1 MVSLITILMIGYR
14 LKNIEYVIIMPR
26 STQPQVTP
34 DPPKF
39 HTLEEACE
47 WARTHYVG
55 HALRTGE
62 PMLDHAEGIRE
73 ILNRLDVSEE
83 LHIAAY
89 LFGYFHIHKDDRA
102 GREALT
108 VEWGSVQAE
117 RIHNLHHIMEM
128 GAKAWHH
135 AKEHKE
141 QQERGT
147 EISKSERAQ
156 VEQSLTEQIERSRK
170 MLLAMA
176 QDIRV
181 VILRLASR
189 LQTLRY
195 YAATKTP
202 CPRLVAEESLQ
213 LYAPLANRLGIW
225 QIKWELEDLGFRF
238 AEPEV
243 YRQIAKWLDEKR
255 VEREAFVAQSIERL
269 QAELKSMHVKANISG
284 RPKHIYSIYN
294 KMKGKSLQFAD
305 LYDIR
310 AFRIIVDDLKDCY
323 SVLGVMHH
331 LWQPIPKEFDDYIA
345 RPKPNGYQS
354 LHTVVVGDD
363 GRPMEVQI
371 RTQQM
376 HQFAEYG
383 VAAHWRYKE
392 GGFNKG
398 GKAEQSDYDAQIA
411 WVRQLISWQSDLTHN
426 LSARAKAKATKQLGE
441 ATSVK
446 LKDPSIYVL
455 TPDAKII
462 ELPEGA
468 TPIDFAYYVHT
479 HVGHRCRGAKVDGQ
493 IVPLNTPLKTGQTVQ
508 ITVGKQDNP
517 SRDWL
522 RDDYTT
528 SQRTKGKIRAWFNAQ
543 DTQTNIT
550 TGRAA
555 FEKELQR
562 LGKTAVKHDEI
573 AHALG
578 FDKPDDLYIAFAR
591 ETLGGRD
598 IEQYLNGGVDTQK
611 TAVTQ
616 VAVDEQAFVRS
627 SPSKEPVGKGGVLVV
642 GLDDL
647 MTQLAQC
654 CKPAPPDDIAGFV
667 TRGKGISIH
676 RMQCENF
683 LNMKTQHPERVLA
696 CTWSSAQGM
705 RYEVD
710 LVVAAQESLDMMRLI
725 TDVLAREKVFVSGL
739 RKQKKNSTG
748 HDVACDYLFNLEV
761 ESTAQLEKAR
771 AALMQIKGVTQV
783 NRL

>member
-1 MVSLITILMIGYR
+1 MTQS
-14 LKNIEYVIIMPR
+14 
-26 STQPQVTP
+26 STADTPQ
-34 DPPKF
+34 F
-39 HTLEEACE
+39 HTLDEARQ
-47 WARTHYVG
+47 WADAHYVG
-55 HALRTGE
+55 HTLRTGE
-62 PMLDHAEGIRE
+62 PMRDHAEGIHE
-73 ILNRLDVSEE
+73 ILSRLDVTDE

-89 LFGYFHIHKDDRA
+89 LFGYFLIHPDDAANRA
-102 GREALT
+102 ALT
-108 VEWGSVQAE
+108 ADWGAEQAARVQ
-117 RIHNLHHIMEM
+117 NLHKIMEM
-128 GAKAWHH
+128 GAKAWHN

-141 QQERGT
+141 NKAQKERSGD
-147 EISKSERAQ
+147 ISKSERMQA
-156 VEQSLTEQIERSRK
+156 EQNLTEQIERSRK

-176 QDIRV
+176 HDIRV

-195 YAATKTP
+195 YAASKTP
-202 CPRLVAEESLQ
+202 CPKLVAEESLL

-238 AEPEV
+238 AEPET
-243 YRQIAKWLDEKR
+243 YRQIAQWLDEKR
-255 VEREAFVAQSIERL
+255 TEREGFVAKSIERL
-269 QAELKSMHVKANISG
+269 QAELKALHIKANISG

-294 KMKGKSLQFAD
+294 KMKGKSLQFTD

-398 GKAEQSDYDAQIA
+398 GKTEQSDYDAQIA

-426 LSARAKAKATKQLGE
+426 LSAQAKARASKQLGE

-455 TPDAKII
+455 TPDAKVI
-462 ELPEGA
+462 ELPQGA

-479 HVGHRCRGAKVDGQ
+479 NVGHRCRGAKVNEH
-493 IVPLNTPLKTGQTVQ
+493 IVPLNTPLQTGQTVQ
-508 ITVGKQDNP
+508 ITVAKQGGP

-522 RDDYTT
+522 RDEYTA
-528 SQRTKGKIRAWFNAQ
+528 SSRTKSKIRAWFNAQ
-543 DTQTNIT
+543 DTQTNIS
-550 TGRAA
+550 TGRAL

-562 LGKTAVKHDEI
+562 LSKTASKHDEV

-578 FDKPDDLYIAFAR
+578 FEKTDDLYIAFAR
-591 ETLGGRD
+591 EVLTGRD
-598 IEQYLNGGVDTQK
+598 LDVHFNGANDTNKNMTQK
-611 TAVTQ
+611 ALVQKAVI
-616 VAVDEQAFVRS
+616 DEQHFVRTS
-627 SPSKEPVGKGGVLVV
+627 VQKEAASKSGVLVV

-654 CKPAPPDDIAGFV
+654 CKPAPPDDISGFV

-676 RMQCENF
+676 RVNCDNF
-683 LNMKTQHPERVLA
+683 IHMKTQHPERELA
-696 CTWSSAQGM
+696 CTWASTSGM

-710 LVVAAQESLDMMRLI
+710 LVITAQESVDMMRQI
-725 TDVLAREKVFVSGL
+725 TEALAREKVFIAGL
-739 RKQKKNSTG
+739 RKQKNAQTQS
-748 HDVACDYLFNLEV
+748 DASCEYVFNLEV
-761 ESTAQLEKAR
+761 ESTTQLEKVRASLTQISGVAQVAR
-771 AALMQIKGVTQV
+771 L
-783 NRL
+783 

>member
-1 MVSLITILMIGYR
+1 MNPCVTSDT
-14 LKNIEYVIIMPR
+14 
-26 STQPQVTP
+26 PQ
-34 DPPKF
+34 F
-39 HTLEEACE
+39 HTLDEARR
-47 WARTHYVG
+47 WADAHYVEQ
-55 HALRTGE
+55 ALRTGE

-73 ILNRLDVSEE
+73 ILGRLDVSDD

-89 LFGYFHIHKDDRA
+89 LFGYFLIHPDDAAHRAALIADWGAEQA
-102 GREALT
+102 GRIE
-108 VEWGSVQAE
+108 
-117 RIHNLHHIMEM
+117 NLHNIMEM
-128 GAKAWHH
+128 GAKTWHN
-135 AKEHKE
+135 AKEYKE
-141 QQERGT
+141 QKERAS
-147 EISKSERAQ
+147 EISKSERMLA
-156 VEQSLTEQIERSRK
+156 EQNIAEQIERSRK

-176 QDIRV
+176 HDIRV

-195 YAATKTP
+195 YAARKTP
-202 CPRLVAEESLQ
+202 CPQRVAEESLL

-269 QAELKSMHVKANISG
+269 QTELKALNIKANISG

-310 AFRIIVDDLKDCY
+310 AFRIIVDDVKDCY

-392 GGFNKG
+392 GSFNKG
-398 GKAEQSDYDAQIA
+398 NGKGEQSDYDAQIA

-426 LSARAKAKATKQLGE
+426 LSAKAKAQASKQLGE

-455 TPDAKII
+455 TPDAKVI
-462 ELPEGA
+462 ELPQGA

-479 HVGHRCRGAKVDGQ
+479 NIGHRCRGAKVNGQ
-493 IVPLNTPLKTGQTVQ
+493 IVPLNTPLQTGQTVQ
-508 ITVGKQDNP
+508 ITVAKQDNP

-522 RDDYTT
+522 RDEFTT

-543 DTQTNIT
+543 DTQVNISV
-550 TGRAA
+550 GRTA

-578 FDKPDDLYIAFAR
+578 FEKTDDLYVAFAR

-598 IEQYLNGGVDTQK
+598 LDNYFTGGTEAQKSSTQA
-611 TAVTQ
+611 AV
-616 VAVDEQAFVRS
+616 VDEQSFVRS
-627 SPSKEPVGKGGVLVV
+627 STQKEPAGKGGVLVV

-654 CKPAPPDDIAGFV
+654 CKPAPPDEIAGFV

-676 RMQCENF
+676 RVQCENF
-683 LNMKTQHPERVLA
+683 VHMRTQHPERVLA
-696 CTWSSAQGM
+696 CAWSSAEGL

-710 LVVAAQESLDMMRLI
+710 MVISAQESVDIMRLI
-725 TDVLAREKVFVSGL
+725 TDALAREKVFVTGL
-739 RKQKKNSTG
+739 RKQKKAQA
-748 HDVACDYLFNLEV
+748 VQEPVCDYVFNLEV
-761 ESTAQLEKAR
+761 ASTAQLEKAR

-783 NRL
+783 VRL

>member
-1 MVSLITILMIGYR
+1 M
-14 LKNIEYVIIMPR
+14 NPCVI
-26 STQPQVTP
+26 SDTPQ
-34 DPPKF
+34 F
-39 HTLEEACE
+39 HTLDEARR
-47 WARTHYVG
+47 WADAHYVEQ
-55 HALRTGE
+55 ALRTGE

-73 ILNRLDVSEE
+73 ILGRLDVSDD

-89 LFGYFHIHKDDRA
+89 LFGYFLIHPDDAAHRAALIADWGAEQA
-102 GREALT
+102 GRIE
-108 VEWGSVQAE
+108 
-117 RIHNLHHIMEM
+117 NLHNIMEM
-128 GAKAWHH
+128 GAKTWHN
-135 AKEHKE
+135 AKEYKE
-141 QQERGT
+141 QKERAS
-147 EISKSERAQ
+147 EISKSERMLA
-156 VEQSLTEQIERSRK
+156 EQNIAEQIERSRK

-176 QDIRV
+176 HDIRV

-195 YAATKTP
+195 YAASKTP
-202 CPRLVAEESLQ
+202 CPQRVAEESLL

-269 QAELKSMHVKANISG
+269 QTELKALNIKANISG

-310 AFRIIVDDLKDCY
+310 AFRIIVDDVKDCY

-392 GGFNKG
+392 GSFNKG
-398 GKAEQSDYDAQIA
+398 NGKGEQSDYDAQIA

-426 LSARAKAKATKQLGE
+426 LSAKAKAQASKQLGE

-455 TPDAKII
+455 TPDAKVI
-462 ELPEGA
+462 ELPQGA

-479 HVGHRCRGAKVDGQ
+479 NVGHRCRGAKVNGQ
-493 IVPLNTPLKTGQTVQ
+493 IVPLNTPLQTGQTVQ
-508 ITVGKQDNP
+508 ITVAKQDNP

-522 RDDYTT
+522 RDEFTS
-528 SQRTKGKIRAWFNAQ
+528 SQRTKGKIRAWLNAQ
-543 DTQTNIT
+543 DTQVNISV
-550 TGRAA
+550 GRTA

-578 FDKPDDLYIAFAR
+578 FEKTEDLYVAFAR

-598 IEQYLNGGVDTQK
+598 LDNYFTGGTEAQKSSTQA
-611 TAVTQ
+611 AV
-616 VAVDEQAFVRS
+616 VDEQSFVRS
-627 SPSKEPVGKGGVLVV
+627 STQKEPAGKGGVLVV

-654 CKPAPPDDIAGFV
+654 CKPAPPDEIAGFV

-676 RMQCENF
+676 RVQCENF
-683 LNMKTQHPERVLA
+683 VHMRTQHPERVLA
-696 CTWSSAQGM
+696 CAWSSAEGL

-710 LVVAAQESLDMMRLI
+710 MVISAQESVDIMRLI
-725 TDVLAREKVFVSGL
+725 TDALAREKVFVTGL
-739 RKQKKNSTG
+739 RKQKKAQA
-748 HDVACDYLFNLEV
+748 VQEPVCDYVFNLEV
-761 ESTAQLEKAR
+761 ASTAQLEKAR

-783 NRL
+783 VRL

>member
-1 MVSLITILMIGYR
+1 M
-14 LKNIEYVIIMPR
+14 NPCVI
-26 STQPQVTP
+26 SDTPQ
-34 DPPKF
+34 F
-39 HTLEEACE
+39 HTLDEARR
-47 WARTHYVG
+47 WADAHYVEQ
-55 HALRTGE
+55 ALRTGE

-73 ILNRLDVSEE
+73 ILGRLDVSDD

-89 LFGYFHIHKDDRA
+89 LFGYFLIHPDDAAHRAALIADWGAEQA
-102 GREALT
+102 GRIE
-108 VEWGSVQAE
+108 
-117 RIHNLHHIMEM
+117 NLHNIMEM
-128 GAKAWHH
+128 GAKTWHN
-135 AKEHKE
+135 AKEYKE
-141 QQERGT
+141 QKERAS
-147 EISKSERAQ
+147 EISKSERMLA
-156 VEQSLTEQIERSRK
+156 EQNIAEQIERSRK

-176 QDIRV
+176 HDIRV

-195 YAATKTP
+195 YAASKTP
-202 CPRLVAEESLQ
+202 CPQRVAEESLL

-269 QAELKSMHVKANISG
+269 QTELKALNIKANISG

-310 AFRIIVDDLKDCY
+310 AFRIIVDDVKDCY

-392 GGFNKG
+392 GSFNKG
-398 GKAEQSDYDAQIA
+398 NGKGEQSDYDAQIA

-426 LSARAKAKATKQLGE
+426 LSAKAKAQASKQLGE

-455 TPDAKII
+455 TPDAKVI
-462 ELPEGA
+462 ELPQGA

-479 HVGHRCRGAKVDGQ
+479 NIGHRCRGAKVNGQ
-493 IVPLNTPLKTGQTVQ
+493 IVPLNTPLQTGQTVQ
-508 ITVGKQDNP
+508 ITVAKQDNP

-522 RDDYTT
+522 RDEFTT

-543 DTQTNIT
+543 DTQVNISV
-550 TGRAA
+550 GRTA

-578 FDKPDDLYIAFAR
+578 FEKTDDLYVAFAR

-598 IEQYLNGGVDTQK
+598 LDNYFTGGTEAQKSSTQA
-611 TAVTQ
+611 AV
-616 VAVDEQAFVRS
+616 VDEQSFVRS
-627 SPSKEPVGKGGVLVV
+627 STQKEPAGKGGVLVV

-654 CKPAPPDDIAGFV
+654 CKPAPPDEIAGFV

-676 RMQCENF
+676 RVQCENF
-683 LNMKTQHPERVLA
+683 VHMRTQHPERVLA
-696 CTWSSAQGM
+696 CAWSSAEGL

-710 LVVAAQESLDMMRLI
+710 MVISAQESVDIMRLI
-725 TDVLAREKVFVSGL
+725 TDALAREKVFVTGL
-739 RKQKKNSTG
+739 RKQKKAQA
-748 HDVACDYLFNLEV
+748 VQEPVCDYVFNLEV
-761 ESTAQLEKAR
+761 ASTAQLEKAR

-783 NRL
+783 VRL

>member
-1 MVSLITILMIGYR
+1 M
-14 LKNIEYVIIMPR
+14 NPCVI
-26 STQPQVTP
+26 SDTPQ
-34 DPPKF
+34 F
-39 HTLEEACE
+39 HTLDEARR
-47 WARTHYVG
+47 WADAHYVEQ
-55 HALRTGE
+55 ALRTGE

-73 ILNRLDVSEE
+73 ILGRLDVSDD

-89 LFGYFHIHKDDRA
+89 LFGYFLIHPDDAAHRAALIADWGAEQA
-102 GREALT
+102 GRIE
-108 VEWGSVQAE
+108 
-117 RIHNLHHIMEM
+117 NLHNIMEM
-128 GAKAWHH
+128 GAKTWHN
-135 AKEHKE
+135 AKEYTEQKE
-141 QQERGT
+141 RAS
-147 EISKSERAQ
+147 EISKSERMLA
-156 VEQSLTEQIERSRK
+156 EQNIAEQIERSRK

-176 QDIRV
+176 HDIRV

-195 YAATKTP
+195 YAASKTP
-202 CPRLVAEESLQ
+202 CPQRVAEESLL

-269 QAELKSMHVKANISG
+269 QTELKALNIKANISG

-310 AFRIIVDDLKDCY
+310 AFRIIVDDVKDCY

-392 GGFNKG
+392 GSFNKG
-398 GKAEQSDYDAQIA
+398 NGKGEQSDYDAQIA

-426 LSARAKAKATKQLGE
+426 LSAKAKAQASKQLGE

-455 TPDAKII
+455 TPDAKVI
-462 ELPEGA
+462 ELPQGA

-479 HVGHRCRGAKVDGQ
+479 NIGHRCRGAKVNGQ
-493 IVPLNTPLKTGQTVQ
+493 IVPLNTPLQTGQTVQ
-508 ITVGKQDNP
+508 ITVAKQDNP

-522 RDDYTT
+522 RDEFTS

-543 DTQTNIT
+543 DTQVNISV
-550 TGRAA
+550 GRTA

-578 FDKPDDLYIAFAR
+578 FEKTEDLYVAFAR

-598 IEQYLNGGVDTQK
+598 LDNYFTGGTEAQKSSTQA
-611 TAVTQ
+611 AV
-616 VAVDEQAFVRS
+616 VDEQSFVRS
-627 SPSKEPVGKGGVLVV
+627 STQKEPAGKGGVLVV

-654 CKPAPPDDIAGFV
+654 CKPAPPDEIAGFV

-676 RMQCENF
+676 RVQCENF
-683 LNMKTQHPERVLA
+683 VHMRTQHPERVLA
-696 CTWSSAQGM
+696 CAWSSAEGL

-710 LVVAAQESLDMMRLI
+710 MVISAQESVDIMRLI
-725 TDVLAREKVFVSGL
+725 TDALAREKVFVTGL
-739 RKQKKNSTG
+739 RKQKKAQA
-748 HDVACDYLFNLEV
+748 VQEPVCDYVFNLEV
-761 ESTAQLEKAR
+761 ASTAQLEKAR

-783 NRL
+783 VRL